1 MRISDWS
8 SDVCSSDL
16 HPPRG
21 VALDQRDA
29 AIDPPR
35 ATGGHDDRIGGARGI
50 ERRGQR
56 DHEHRETER
65 PGKDEHTDRADDHSR
80 FPNATSTATRA
91 APSASSAK
99 ANGSAASTIQS
110 PAPSAT
116 PPRSTDPTPPRARK
130 SGA

>member
-1 MRISDWS
+1 MIAHPRRRLLGVRARIDRLVAEI
-8 SDVCSSDL
+8 DAAFEHRGPGLVFDREFDRPHRRRDAAHQ

-21 VALDQRDA
+21 VALDQRYA

-65 PGKDEHTDRADDHSR
+65 PGKRSEEHTSELQYLMSISYAVI
-80 FPNATSTATRA
+80 
-91 APSASSAK
+91 
-99 ANGSAASTIQS
+99 GSKKYRNT
-110 PAPSAT
+110 
-116 PPRSTDPTPPRARK
+116 
-130 SGA
+130 